1 MSAVNISLIILL
13 FSLLF
18 AVVGLAIRVA
28 RLLAHPAIKDPS
40 PPKASAR
47 KGIFYAFTLGMLP
60 WKKESARL
68 HPLVYLRGVLFHIGI
83 FTFVVLL
90 FVSLFVN
97 LSHLSGRLAF
107 SPFLGL
113 GLIAGVTALVAR
125 FTDRNLRALSRP
137 DDYISLVLVTLV
149 LLSGLTVVL
158 NITSRA
164 VFWGFVSVLCLY
176 LPWSKIP
183 HVAYFFF
190 SRTVF
195 GVMFGRRG
203 VLPAAKSEL
212 RN

>member
-1 MSAVNISLIILL
+1 MSAVNISLFILL
-13 FSLLF
+13 FAMLF
-18 AVVGLAIRVA
+18 AIAGLIIRVA
-28 RLLAHPAIKDPS
+28 HLLAHPMVYDPS

-90 FVSLFVN
+90 FVSLFIN
-97 LSHLSGRLAF
+97 LSNLSGRLVF

-137 DDYISLVLVTLV
+137 DDYISLVMVTLV
-149 LLSGLTVVL
+149 LLSGLTLVL
-158 NITSRA
+158 NITSRP

>member
-1 MSAVNISLIILL
+1 MNEARLSLIILL

-18 AVVGLAIRVA
+18 AVIGLAVRIVQ
-28 RLLAHPAIKDPS
+28 LLAHPVVKDPS
-40 PPKASAR
+40 RPKASAM
-47 KGIFYAFTLGMLP
+47 KGVFYAFTIGMLP

-68 HPLVYLRGVLFHIGI
+68 HPLVYIRGVLFHIGI
-83 FTFVVLL
+83 LTFIILL
-90 FVSLFVN
+90 FVSLFIDIR
-97 LSHLSGRLAF
+97 HLSGSMAF

-113 GLIAGVTALVAR
+113 GFIAGAAALVAR

-137 DDYISLVLVTLV
+137 DDYISPVLVTLV
-149 LLSGLTVVL
+149 LLSGLAFVL
-158 NITSRA
+158 NIASRT

-195 GVMFGRRG
+195 GVLFGRRG
-203 VLPAAKSEL
+203 VLPVGKTS
-212 RN
+212 R

>member
-1 MSAVNISLIILL
+1 MSAVNISLFVLL
-13 FSLLF
+13 FSMLF
-18 AVVGLAIRVA
+18 AIVGLAIRVA
-28 RLLAHPAIKDPS
+28 RLLSHPVIYDPS

-68 HPLVYLRGVLFHIGI
+68 HPLVYLRGVLFHIGV
-83 FTFVVLL
+83 FTFVILL
-90 FVSLFVN
+90 LVSLFVN
-97 LSHLSGRLAF
+97 LSLLSGRLAF

-149 LLSGLTVVL
+149 LLSGLMFVL
-158 NITSRA
+158 NITGRT

>member
-1 MSAVNISLIILL
+1 MSAVNISLFILL
-13 FSLLF
+13 FAMLF
-18 AVVGLAIRVA
+18 AIVGLAIRVA
-28 RLLAHPAIKDPS
+28 RLLAHPVIKDPS

-47 KGIFYAFTLGMLP
+47 TGIFYAFTLGMLP

-97 LSHLSGRLAF
+97 LSLLSGRLAF

-113 GLIAGVTALVAR
+113 GLIAGVTALAAR

-149 LLSGLTVVL
+149 LLSGLTFVL
-158 NITSRA
+158 NITSRT

>member
-1 MSAVNISLIILL
+1 M
-13 FSLLF
+13 
-18 AVVGLAIRVA
+18 
-28 RLLAHPAIKDPS
+28 
-40 PPKASAR
+40 
-47 KGIFYAFTLGMLP
+47 KGVFYAFTIGMLP

-68 HPLVYLRGVLFHIGI
+68 HPLVYIRGVLFHIGI
-83 FTFVVLL
+83 LTFIILL
-90 FVSLFVN
+90 FVSLFIDIR
-97 LSHLSGRLAF
+97 HLSGSMAF

-113 GLIAGVTALVAR
+113 GFIAGAAALVAR

-137 DDYISLVLVTLV
+137 DDYISPVLVTLV
-149 LLSGLTVVL
+149 LLSGLAFVL
-158 NITSRA
+158 NIASRT

-203 VLPAAKSEL
+203 VLPVGKTS
-212 RN
+212 R

>member
-1 MSAVNISLIILL
+1 MNEARLSLIILL

-18 AVVGLAIRVA
+18 AVIGLAVRIVQ
-28 RLLAHPAIKDPS
+28 LLAHPVVKDPS
-40 PPKASAR
+40 RPKASAM
-47 KGIFYAFTLGMLP
+47 KGFFYAFTIGMLP

-68 HPLVYLRGVLFHIGI
+68 HPLVYIRGVLFHIGI
-83 FTFVVLL
+83 LTFIILL
-90 FVSLFVN
+90 FVSLFIDIR
-97 LSHLSGRLAF
+97 HLSGSMAF

-113 GLIAGVTALVAR
+113 GFIAGAAALVAR

-137 DDYISLVLVTLV
+137 DDYISPVLVTLV
-149 LLSGLTVVL
+149 LLSGLAFVL
-158 NITSRA
+158 NIASRT

-203 VLPAAKSEL
+203 VLPVGKTS
-212 RN
+212 R

>member
-1 MSAVNISLIILL
+1 MSAVNISLFILL
-13 FSLLF
+13 FAILF
-18 AVVGLAIRVA
+18 AIVGLTIRVA
-28 RLLAHPAIKDPS
+28 RLLAHPAVHDPS

-68 HPLVYLRGVLFHIGI
+68 HPLVYLRGVLFHIGV
-83 FTFVVLL
+83 FTFIVLL

-97 LSHLSGRLAF
+97 ISHISGRLAF

-113 GLIAGVTALVAR
+113 GLIAGVTAMVAR

-137 DDYISLVLVTLV
+137 DDYISLALVTLV
-149 LLSGLTVVL
+149 LLSGLTFVL
-158 NITSRA
+158 NITSRT

>member
-1 MSAVNISLIILL
+1 MSAVNITLLIV
-13 FSLLF
+13 LF
-18 AVVGLAIRVA
+18 AMLFAIIGLAIRVS

-90 FVSLFVN
+90 LVSLFVN
-97 LSHLSGRLAF
+97 ISHLSGRLAF

-125 FTDRNLRALSRP
+125 FTDRNLRAISRP
-137 DDYISLVLVTLV
+137 DDYISLILVTLA
-149 LLSGLTVVL
+149 LLSGLTMVL
-158 NITSRA
+158 NITSRP

-203 VLPAAKSEL
+203 VLPAAKTEL

>member
-1 MSAVNISLIILL
+1 MSAPSISLIILL

-18 AVVGLAIRVA
+18 AVIGLAVRIVQ
-28 RLLAHPAIKDPS
+28 LLAHPVVKDPS
-40 PPKASAR
+40 RPKASAM
-47 KGIFYAFTLGMLP
+47 KGVFYAFTIGMLP

-68 HPLVYLRGVLFHIGI
+68 HPLVYIRGVLFHIGI
-83 FTFVVLL
+83 LTFIILL
-90 FVSLFVN
+90 FVSLFIDIR
-97 LSHLSGRLAF
+97 HLSGSMAF

-113 GLIAGVTALVAR
+113 GFIAGAAALVAR

-137 DDYISLVLVTLV
+137 DDYISPVLVTLV
-149 LLSGLTVVL
+149 LLSGLAFVL
-158 NITSRA
+158 NIASRT

-195 GVMFGRRG
+195 GVLFGRRG
-203 VLPAAKSEL
+203 VLPVGKTS
-212 RN
+212 R

>member
-1 MSAVNISLIILL
+1 MSAPSISLIILL

-18 AVVGLAIRVA
+18 AVIGLAVRIVQ
-28 RLLAHPAIKDPS
+28 LLAHPVVKDPS
-40 PPKASAR
+40 RPKASAM
-47 KGIFYAFTLGMLP
+47 KGFFYAFTIGMLP

-68 HPLVYLRGVLFHIGI
+68 HPLVYIRGVLFHIGI
-83 FTFVVLL
+83 LTFIILL
-90 FVSLFVN
+90 FVSLFIDIR
-97 LSHLSGRLAF
+97 HLSGSMAF

-113 GLIAGVTALVAR
+113 GFIAGAAALVAR

-137 DDYISLVLVTLV
+137 DDYISPVLVTLV
-149 LLSGLTVVL
+149 LLSGLAFVL
-158 NITSRA
+158 NIASRT

-203 VLPAAKSEL
+203 VLPVGKTS
-212 RN
+212 R

>member
-1 MSAVNISLIILL
+1 MSAGNISLLILL
-13 FSLLF
+13 FALLF

-28 RLLAHPAIKDPS
+28 RLLSHPVVKDPS

-68 HPLVYLRGVLFHIGI
+68 HPLVYLRGVLFHIGV

-90 FVSLFVN
+90 LVSLFVN
-97 LSHLSGRLAF
+97 ISLLAGRLAF

-125 FTDRNLRALSRP
+125 FIDRNLRALSRP

-149 LLSGLTVVL
+149 LLSGFTFVL
-158 NITSRA
+158 NITGRA
-164 VFWGFVSVLCLY
+164 VFWGFISILCLY

-203 VLPAAKSEL
+203 VLPAAKTEL

>member
-1 MSAVNISLIILL
+1 MSAVNISLIILF

-97 LSHLSGRLAF
+97 F
-107 SPFLGL
+107 
-113 GLIAGVTALVAR
+113 
-125 FTDRNLRALSRP
+125 
-137 DDYISLVLVTLV
+137 
-149 LLSGLTVVL
+149 
-158 NITSRA
+158 A
-164 VFWGFVSVLCLY
+164 VREPVC
-176 LPWSKIP
+176 
-183 HVAYFFF
+183 
-190 SRTVF
+190 
-195 GVMFGRRG
+195 
-203 VLPAAKSEL
+203 
-212 RN
+212 

>member
-1 MSAVNISLIILL
+1 L

-18 AVVGLAIRVA
+18 AVIGLAVRIVQ
-28 RLLAHPAIKDPS
+28 LLAHPVVKDPS
-40 PPKASAR
+40 RPKASAM
-47 KGIFYAFTLGMLP
+47 KGVFYAFTIGMLP

-68 HPLVYLRGVLFHIGI
+68 HPLVYIRGVLFHIGI
-83 FTFVVLL
+83 LTFIILL
-90 FVSLFVN
+90 FVSLFIDIR
-97 LSHLSGRLAF
+97 HLSGSMAF

-113 GLIAGVTALVAR
+113 GFIAGAAALVAR

-137 DDYISLVLVTLV
+137 DDYISPVLVTLV
-149 LLSGLTVVL
+149 LLSGLAFVL
-158 NITSRA
+158 NIASRT

-203 VLPAAKSEL
+203 VLPVGKTS
-212 RN
+212 R

>member
-1 MSAVNISLIILL
+1 MNEARLSLIILL

-18 AVVGLAIRVA
+18 AVIGLAVRIVQ
-28 RLLAHPAIKDPS
+28 LLAHPVVKDPS
-40 PPKASAR
+40 RPKASAM
-47 KGIFYAFTLGMLP
+47 KGFFYAFTIGMLP

-68 HPLVYLRGVLFHIGI
+68 HPLVYIRGVLFHIGI
-83 FTFVVLL
+83 LTFIILL
-90 FVSLFVN
+90 FVSLFIDIR
-97 LSHLSGRLAF
+97 HLSGSMAF

-113 GLIAGVTALVAR
+113 GFIAGAAALVAR

-137 DDYISLVLVTLV
+137 DDYISPVLVTLV
-149 LLSGLTVVL
+149 LLSGLAFVL
-158 NITSRA
+158 NIASRT

-195 GVMFGRRG
+195 GVLFGRRG
-203 VLPAAKSEL
+203 VLPVGKTS
-212 RN
+212 R

>member
-1 MSAVNISLIILL
+1 MSAVNISLIILF

-97 LSHLSGRLAF
+97 LSPLSGRLAF

-113 GLIAGVTALVAR
+113 GLIAGITAIAAR

-137 DDYISLVLVTLV
+137 DDYISPVLVTLV
-149 LLSGLTVVL
+149 LLSGLTLVL
-158 NITSRA
+158 NITGRT
-164 VFWGFVSVLCLY
+164 VFWGFVSILCLY

-203 VLPAAKSEL
+203 VLPEAKTEL

>member
-1 MSAVNISLIILL
+1 MSAPSISLIILL

-18 AVVGLAIRVA
+18 AVIGLAVRIVQ
-28 RLLAHPAIKDPS
+28 LLAHPVVKDPS
-40 PPKASAR
+40 RPKASAM
-47 KGIFYAFTLGMLP
+47 KGVFYAFTIGMLP

-68 HPLVYLRGVLFHIGI
+68 HPLVYIRGVLFHIGI
-83 FTFVVLL
+83 LTFIILL
-90 FVSLFVN
+90 FVSLFIDIR
-97 LSHLSGRLAF
+97 HLSGSMAF

-113 GLIAGVTALVAR
+113 GFIAGAAALVAR

-137 DDYISLVLVTLV
+137 DDYISPVLVTLV
-149 LLSGLTVVL
+149 LLSGLAFVL
-158 NITSRA
+158 NIASRT

-203 VLPAAKSEL
+203 VLPVGKTS
-212 RN
+212 R